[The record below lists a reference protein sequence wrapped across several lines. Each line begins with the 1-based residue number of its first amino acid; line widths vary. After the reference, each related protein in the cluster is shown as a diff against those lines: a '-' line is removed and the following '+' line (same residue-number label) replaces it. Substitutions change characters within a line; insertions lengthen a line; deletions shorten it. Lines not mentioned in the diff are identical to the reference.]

1 MKIPEKIR
9 ANLLLKMTSLNG
21 VVIAIR
27 LLFSIF
33 IQRLLAQMLGETGVS
48 KIGQFRNLTNM
59 LVSFSSLGI
68 FNGVVKYVAEYKE
81 DQKQLQRLFSTSFLF
96 VLIGSL
102 CSFVIL
108 FCGASIISEY
118 LFATTN
124 FTYVIKILSICIPF
138 IGIQRVFNGVIN
150 GLSAYKRLAKI
161 ELISYL
167 LSSLLTVIFLYLYNI
182 DGVLVAIA
190 IAPII
195 QLITLLFV
203 FFKVLKEY
211 INFSTLKL
219 SRVFSKNLF
228 GFVLMSFCSTIL
240 LNYVEIG
247 IRSTLIQ
254 QISEH
259 DAGVWTAMTN
269 ISKNYMV
276 FSGAIF
282 SMYVLPKFSS
292 IKLKKDFKRELIYIY
307 KTLLP
312 LFAIGMLLVYLC
324 REWIVNLIY
333 PNFEGL
339 ETLFKWQLMGDF
351 MKLASVVLAH
361 QFLAKKLVANFIITE
376 ILSLVLF
383 YGFSYYL
390 IPIFGIKGVVI
401 SHLIRYIIYGL
412 VVFLMVNRYFDKD

>member
-1 MKIPEKIR
+1 
-9 ANLLLKMTSLNG
+9 MTSVNG
-21 VVIAIR
+21 IVIGVR

-48 KIGQFRNLTNM
+48 KIGQFRNLTNI

-81 DQKQLQRLFSTSFLF
+81 DEKQLQNLFSTSFLF
-96 VLIGSL
+96 VLVGSV
-102 CSFVIL
+102 CSFIVL
-108 FCGASIISEY
+108 FFGASIISEY
-118 LFATTN
+118 LFATDA
-124 FTYVIKILSICIPF
+124 FSYLIKLLSVCVPF
-138 IGIQRVFNGVIN
+138 IGIQRVFNSVIN
-150 GLSAYKRLAKI
+150 GLSAYKKLAKI

-167 LSSLLTVIFLYLYNI
+167 VSSLFSVVFLFAYNL
-182 DGVLVAIA
+182 DGVLVAVA

-195 QLITLLFV
+195 QLVILLIV
-203 FFKVLKEY
+203 FYGVLKEY
-211 INFSTLKL
+211 IKFSSLKL
-219 SRVFSKNLF
+219 NCSFSKSLLAF
-228 GFVLMSFCSTIL
+228 TMMSFCSTIL

-247 IRSTLIQ
+247 IRSTLIK

-282 SMYVLPKFSS
+282 SMYVLPKFSR
-292 IKLKKDFKRELIYIY
+292 IKLKKEFTKELIYIY

-312 LFAIGMLLVYLC
+312 LFGIGMLLVYFC

-339 ETLFKWQLMGDF
+339 SLLFKWQLMGDF
-351 MKLASVVLAH
+351 VKLASIVLAH
-361 QFLAKKLVANFIITE
+361 QFLAKKLVSNFIMTE
-376 ILSLVLF
+376 ILSLALF
-383 YGFSYYL
+383 YGFSFYF
-390 IPIFGIKGVVI
+390 IPIYGIKGVVI
-401 SHLIRYIIYGL
+401 AHLVRYIIYGL
-412 VVFLMVNRYFDKD
+412 VVFFLVMRYLNRKEYN